1 MRMPMNNFDQIRGML
16 DFSIAG
22 TFYFLQILKRRKDNP
37 ELGKDMIHIA
47 DYYID
52 SLAKYDDL
60 KPMIIRQCEAENA
73 RAYFRLN
80 RRDEKRVASEAL
92 KLMVE
97 YVLSENYK
105 PAKSVYASCAG
116 KYPSEKNKT
125 WIVDLDW
132 DGIPQGFTKEIY
144 IDSVIFSI
152 ETITKS
158 HKPDAVQNITRIQT
172 MNGMHLI
179 VSPFRLDEFEKH
191 WPKIDVHKDNPSLL
205 YCP

>member
-1 MRMPMNNFDQIRGML
+1 MNNFDQIRGML

-116 KYPSEKNKT
+116 KYTSEKNKT

-191 WPKIDVHKDNPSLL
+191 WPKIDVHKDNPTCL
-205 YCP
+205 YQP

>member
-16 DFSIAG
+16 DFSIPG

-37 ELGKDMIHIA
+37 DLGKDMIHIA

-60 KPMIIRQCEAENA
+60 KPMVIRQCEAENA

-152 ETITKS
+152 EAITKS

-179 VSPFRLDEFEKH
+179 VSPFRLEEFEKH
-191 WPKIDVHKDNPSLL
+191 LPKIDVHKDNPTCLFQ
-205 YCP
+205 P

>member
-1 MRMPMNNFDQIRGML
+1 MRTQMDNFEQIRGIL
-16 DFSIAG
+16 DFTIPG

-37 ELGKDMIHIA
+37 DLGKDMVHIA

-52 SLAKYDDL
+52 SLDKYDEL
-60 KPMIIRQCEAENA
+60 KPVIIRQCEAENA

-80 RRDEKRVASEAL
+80 RRAEKRVASEAL

-105 PAKSVYASCAG
+105 PAKRVYASCAG
-116 KYPSEKNKT
+116 KHHSEPNKT

-132 DGIPQGFTKEIY
+132 KDTPEGLTKDTY
-144 IDSVIFSI
+144 IDSVISSI
-152 ETITKS
+152 SSITKAYR
-158 HKPDAVQNITRIQT
+158 PDFEQTIIKIQT

-179 VSPFRLDEFEKH
+179 ARPFRLDKFQKQ
-191 WPKIDVHKDNPSLL
+191 WPEIDVHSDNPTIL
-205 YCP
+205 YQP

>member
-1 MRMPMNNFDQIRGML
+1 MPIDNFDQIRGML
-16 DFSIAG
+16 DFSIRG

-60 KPMIIRQCEAENA
+60 KPMIIRQCDAENA

-97 YVLSENYK
+97 YVVSENYK
-105 PAKSVYASCAG
+105 PARSVYASCAG
-116 KYPSEKNKT
+116 KYHSEKNKT

-132 DGIPQGFTKEIY
+132 KDIPHGFTKDIY

-152 ETITKS
+152 ESITKS
-158 HKPDAVQNITRIQT
+158 YKPDAPQNIVKIQT

-191 WPKIDVHKDNPSLL
+191 FPEIDVHKDNPSIL
-205 YCP
+205 YQP

>member
-16 DFSIAG
+16 DFSIPG

-37 ELGKDMIHIA
+37 DLGKDMVHIA

-52 SLAKYDDL
+52 SLTKYDDL
-60 KPMIIRQCEAENA
+60 KPMIIRQCESENA

-80 RRDEKRVASEAL
+80 RRGEKRVASEAL

-105 PAKSVYASCAG
+105 PARSVYASCAG
-116 KYPSEKNKT
+116 KYPSEPNKT

-132 DGIPQGFTKEIY
+132 DGIPHGFTKDIY

-152 ETITKS
+152 EAITKS
-158 HKPDAVQNITRIQT
+158 YKPEVVQNITRIQT

>member
-1 MRMPMNNFDQIRGML
+1 MPIDNFEQIRGML
-16 DFSIAG
+16 DFSIPG
-22 TFYFLQILKRRKDNP
+22 TFYFLQVLKRRKENP
-37 ELGKDMIHIA
+37 DLGKDMVHIA

-60 KPMIIRQCEAENA
+60 KPMIIRQCDSENA

-80 RRDEKRVASEAL
+80 RRGEKRVASEAL

-105 PAKSVYASCAG
+105 PARSVYASCAG

-132 DGIPQGFTKEIY
+132 KDIPQGFTKDIY
-144 IDSVIFSI
+144 IDSVIGSI
-152 ETITKS
+152 VSISKAY
-158 HKPDAVQNITRIQT
+158 KPDAIQNITRIQT

-179 VSPFRLDEFEKH
+179 VNPFRLDEFEKH
-191 WPKIDVHKDNPSLL
+191 WPGIDVHKDNPSLL

>member
-1 MRMPMNNFDQIRGML
+1 MRMSMNNFDQIRGML

-105 PAKSVYASCAG
+105 PARSVYASCAG
-116 KYPSEKNKT
+116 KYPSEPNKT

-152 ETITKS
+152 EAITKS
-158 HKPDAVQNITRIQT
+158 HKPDAVQNIARIQT

-191 WPKIDVHKDNPSLL
+191 WSKIDVHKDNPSLL

>member
-16 DFSIAG
+16 DFSIPG

-37 ELGKDMIHIA
+37 DLGKDMIHIA

-52 SLAKYDDL
+52 SLTKYDDL
-60 KPMIIRQCEAENA
+60 KPMIIRQCESENA

-80 RRDEKRVASEAL
+80 RRGEKRVASEAL

-105 PAKSVYASCAG
+105 PARSVYASCAG
-116 KYPSEKNKT
+116 KYPSEPNKT

-132 DGIPQGFTKEIY
+132 DGIPHGFTKDIY

-152 ETITKS
+152 EAITKS
-158 HKPDAVQNITRIQT
+158 YKPEVVQNITRIQT

>member
-1 MRMPMNNFDQIRGML
+1 MNNFDQIRGML
-16 DFSIAG
+16 DFSIPG

-37 ELGKDMIHIA
+37 DLGKDMIHIA

-60 KPMIIRQCEAENA
+60 KPMVIRQCEAENA

-152 ETITKS
+152 EAITKS
-158 HKPDAVQNITRIQT
+158 HRPDAVQNITRIQT

-191 WPKIDVHKDNPSLL
+191 WPKIDVHKDNPTCLFQ
-205 YCP
+205 P

>member
-1 MRMPMNNFDQIRGML
+1 MRMPMDNFEQIRDLL
-16 DFSIAG
+16 DFSIPG

-37 ELGKDMIHIA
+37 DLGKDMVHIA

-52 SLAKYDDL
+52 SLSKYDEL
-60 KPMIIRQCEAENA
+60 KPVIIRQCEAENA

-116 KYPSEKNKT
+116 KYPSEPNKT

-132 DGIPQGFTKEIY
+132 KDIPEGLTKDFY
-144 IDSVIFSI
+144 IDSVISSI
-152 ETITKS
+152 NSITKAYR
-158 HKPDAVQNITRIQT
+158 PDLEQNIVKIQT
-172 MNGMHLI
+172 MNGLHLI
-179 VSPFRLDEFEKH
+179 VNPFRLDEFQKH
-191 WPKIDVHKDNPSLL
+191 WPGIDVHRENPTIL
-205 YCP
+205 YCI

>member
-191 WPKIDVHKDNPSLL
+191 WPKIDVYKDNPTCF
-205 YCP
+205 YQP

>member
-1 MRMPMNNFDQIRGML
+1 MNNFDQIRGML
-16 DFSIAG
+16 DFSIPG

-37 ELGKDMIHIA
+37 DLGKDMIHIA

-60 KPMIIRQCEAENA
+60 KPMVIRQCEAENA

-152 ETITKS
+152 EAITKS

-191 WPKIDVHKDNPSLL
+191 WPKIDVHKDNPTCLFQ
-205 YCP
+205 P

>member
-1 MRMPMNNFDQIRGML
+1 
-16 DFSIAG
+16 
-22 TFYFLQILKRRKDNP
+22 
-37 ELGKDMIHIA
+37 
-47 DYYID
+47 
-52 SLAKYDDL
+52 
-60 KPMIIRQCEAENA
+60 
-73 RAYFRLN
+73 
-80 RRDEKRVASEAL
+80 
-92 KLMVE
+92 
-97 YVLSENYK
+97 LSENYK

-152 ETITKS
+152 EAITKS

-191 WPKIDVHKDNPSLL
+191 CPGIDVHKDNPTIL
-205 YCP
+205 YQP

>member
-16 DFSIAG
+16 DFSIPG

-37 ELGKDMIHIA
+37 DLGKDMIHIA

-60 KPMIIRQCEAENA
+60 KPMVIRQCEAENA

-152 ETITKS
+152 EAITKS

-191 WPKIDVHKDNPSLL
+191 WPKIDVHKDNPTCLFQ
-205 YCP
+205 P

>member
-1 MRMPMNNFDQIRGML
+1 MPIDNFDQIRGML
-16 DFSIAG
+16 DFSIPG

-37 ELGKDMIHIA
+37 DLEKDMVHIA
-47 DYYID
+47 DHYID
-52 SLAKYDDL
+52 SFDKYDAL

-97 YVLSENYK
+97 YVVSENYK
-105 PAKSVYASCAG
+105 PARSVYASCAG

-132 DGIPQGFTKEIY
+132 KDIPQGFTKEIF

-152 ETITKS
+152 ESITRS
-158 HKPDAVQNITRIQT
+158 YNPDAVQNIVKIQT

-179 VSPFRLDEFEKH
+179 TSPFRLDEFEKH
-191 WPKIDVHKDNPSLL
+191 FPGIDVHKDNPSAL
-205 YCP
+205 YFP

>member
-16 DFSIAG
+16 DFSIPG

-37 ELGKDMIHIA
+37 DLGKDMIHIA

-52 SLAKYDDL
+52 SLVKYDDL
-60 KPMIIRQCEAENA
+60 KPMVIRQCEAENA

-152 ETITKS
+152 EAITKS

-191 WPKIDVHKDNPSLL
+191 WPKIDVHKDNPTCLFQ
-205 YCP
+205 P

>member
-16 DFSIAG
+16 DFSIPG

-37 ELGKDMIHIA
+37 DLGKDMIHIA

-60 KPMIIRQCEAENA
+60 KPMVIRQCEAENA

-152 ETITKS
+152 EAITKS
-158 HKPDAVQNITRIQT
+158 HRPDAVQNITRIQT

-191 WPKIDVHKDNPSLL
+191 WPKIDVHKDNPTCLFQ
-205 YCP
+205 P

>member
-16 DFSIAG
+16 DFSIPG

-37 ELGKDMIHIA
+37 DLGKDMIHIA

-60 KPMIIRQCEAENA
+60 KPMVIRQCEAENA

-152 ETITKS
+152 ESITKS
-158 HKPDAVQNITRIQT
+158 YKPNVVQNITRIQT

-191 WPKIDVHKDNPSLL
+191 WPKIDVHKDNPTVL
-205 YCP
+205 YQP

>member
-1 MRMPMNNFDQIRGML
+1 MPINNFEQIRGML
-16 DFSIAG
+16 DFSIPG
-22 TFYFLQILKRRKDNP
+22 TFYFLQILKRRKENP
-37 ELGKDMIHIA
+37 DLGKDMVHIA

-52 SLAKYDDL
+52 SLTKFDDL
-60 KPMIIRQCEAENA
+60 KPMIIRQCDAENA

-97 YVLSENYK
+97 YVLTENYK
-105 PAKSVYASCAG
+105 PARSVYASCAG

-132 DGIPQGFTKEIY
+132 KDIPQGFTKDIY
-144 IDSVIFSI
+144 IDSVIGSI
-152 ETITKS
+152 VSISKAY
-158 HKPDAVQNITRIQT
+158 KPEIVQDIVKIQT

-179 VSPFRLDEFEKH
+179 TRPFRFDEFEKH
-191 WPKIDVHKDNPSLL
+191 WAGIDVHKDNPTIL
-205 YCP
+205 YQP

>member
-1 MRMPMNNFDQIRGML
+1 MKIPIDNFDQIRGML
-16 DFSIAG
+16 DFSIPG
-22 TFYFLQILKRRKDNP
+22 TFYFLQILKRRKENP
-37 ELGKDMIHIA
+37 DLGKDMVHIA

-60 KPMIIRQCEAENA
+60 KPMIIRQCDAENA

-97 YVLSENYK
+97 YVVSENYK
-105 PAKSVYASCAG
+105 PARSVYASCAG
-116 KYPSEKNKT
+116 KYHSEKNKT

-132 DGIPQGFTKEIY
+132 KDIPHGFTKDIY

-152 ETITKS
+152 ESITKS
-158 HKPDAVQNITRIQT
+158 YKPDAPQNIVKIQT

-191 WPKIDVHKDNPSLL
+191 FPGIDVHKDNPSIL
-205 YCP
+205 YQP

>member
-1 MRMPMNNFDQIRGML
+1 MPMNNFDQIRGML
-16 DFSIAG
+16 DFSIPG

-60 KPMIIRQCEAENA
+60 KPMVIRQCEAENA

-92 KLMVE
+92 KLMLE

-191 WPKIDVHKDNPSLL
+191 WPKIDVHRENPTVL
-205 YCP
+205 YQP

>member
-16 DFSIAG
+16 DFSIPG

-37 ELGKDMIHIA
+37 DLGKDMIHIA

-52 SLAKYDDL
+52 SLTKYDDL
-60 KPMIIRQCEAENA
+60 KPMIIRQCESENA

-80 RRDEKRVASEAL
+80 RRGEKRVASEAL

-105 PAKSVYASCAG
+105 PARSVYASCAG
-116 KYPSEKNKT
+116 KYPSEPNKT

-132 DGIPQGFTKEIY
+132 DGIPHGFTKDIY

-152 ETITKS
+152 EAITKS
-158 HKPDAVQNITRIQT
+158 YKPEVVQNITRIQT

-191 WPKIDVHKDNPSLL
+191 WPKIDVHKDNPTCL
-205 YCP
+205 YQP

>member
-191 WPKIDVHKDNPSLL
+191 WPKIDVHKDNPTCL
-205 YCP
+205 YQP

>member
-16 DFSIAG
+16 DFSIPG

-37 ELGKDMIHIA
+37 DLGKDMIHIA

-60 KPMIIRQCEAENA
+60 KPMVIRQCEAENA

-152 ETITKS
+152 EAITKS

-191 WPKIDVHKDNPSLL
+191 WPKIDVHKDNPSVL

>member
-1 MRMPMNNFDQIRGML
+1 MPIDNFDQIRGML
-16 DFSIAG
+16 DFSIPG
-22 TFYFLQILKRRKDNP
+22 TFYFLQILKRRKDNLN
-37 ELGKDMIHIA
+37 LGKDMVHIA

-52 SLAKYDDL
+52 SFDKYDTL
-60 KPMIIRQCEAENA
+60 KPIIIRQCEAENA

-97 YVLSENYK
+97 YVVSENYK
-105 PAKSVYASCAG
+105 PARSVYASCAG

-132 DGIPQGFTKEIY
+132 KDIPQGFTKEIF

-152 ETITKS
+152 KSITKS
-158 HKPDAVQNITRIQT
+158 YNPDAVQNIVKIQT

-191 WPKIDVHKDNPSLL
+191 FSGIDVHKDNPSAL
-205 YCP
+205 YFP

>member
-16 DFSIAG
+16 DFSIPG

-37 ELGKDMIHIA
+37 DLGKDMIHIA

-60 KPMIIRQCEAENA
+60 KPMVIRQCEAENA

-152 ETITKS
+152 EAITKS

-191 WPKIDVHKDNPSLL
+191 WPKIDVHKDNPTVL
-205 YCP
+205 YQP

>member
-1 MRMPMNNFDQIRGML
+1 MPIDNFDQIRGML
-16 DFSIAG
+16 DFSIPG

-37 ELGKDMIHIA
+37 ELGKDMVHIA

-60 KPMIIRQCEAENA
+60 KPMIIRQCDAENA

-97 YVLSENYK
+97 YVVSENYK
-105 PAKSVYASCAG
+105 PARSVYASCAG
-116 KYPSEKNKT
+116 KYHSEKNKT

-132 DGIPQGFTKEIY
+132 KDIPHGFTKDIY

-152 ETITKS
+152 ESITKS
-158 HKPDAVQNITRIQT
+158 YKPDAPQNIVKIQT

-191 WPKIDVHKDNPSLL
+191 FPGIDVHKDNPLAL
-205 YCP
+205 YFP

>member
-1 MRMPMNNFDQIRGML
+1 MNNFDQIRGML
-16 DFSIAG
+16 DFSIPG

-37 ELGKDMIHIA
+37 DLGKDMIHIA

-52 SLAKYDDL
+52 SLVKYDDL
-60 KPMIIRQCEAENA
+60 KPMVIRQCEAENA

-152 ETITKS
+152 EAITKS

-191 WPKIDVHKDNPSLL
+191 WPKIDVHKDNPTCLFQ
-205 YCP
+205 P

>member
-1 MRMPMNNFDQIRGML
+1 MRMPIDNFDQIRGML
-16 DFSIAG
+16 DFSIRG

-60 KPMIIRQCEAENA
+60 KPMIIRQCDAENA

-97 YVLSENYK
+97 YVVSENYK
-105 PAKSVYASCAG
+105 PARSVYASCAG
-116 KYPSEKNKT
+116 KYHSEKNKT

-132 DGIPQGFTKEIY
+132 KDIPHGFTKDIY

-152 ETITKS
+152 ESITKS
-158 HKPDAVQNITRIQT
+158 YKPDAPQNIVKIQT

-191 WPKIDVHKDNPSLL
+191 FPEIDVHKDNPSIL
-205 YCP
+205 YQP